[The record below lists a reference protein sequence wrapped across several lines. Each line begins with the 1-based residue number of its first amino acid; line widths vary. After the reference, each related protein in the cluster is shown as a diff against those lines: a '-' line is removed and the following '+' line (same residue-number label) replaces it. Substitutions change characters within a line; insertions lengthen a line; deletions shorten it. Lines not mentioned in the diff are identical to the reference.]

1 MLAQG
6 APNKEIAMRLHI
18 SERTVKAHVTSVF
31 NKLGVSSGAE
41 GVAVAIRMGFCRRPV
56 RSMTWQNADMLGS
69 RTQETEP

>member
-1 MLAQG
+1 
-6 APNKEIAMRLHI
+6 
-18 SERTVKAHVTSVF
+18 VTSVF

-41 GVAVAIRMGFCRRPV
+41 AVAVAIRMGFCRRPV

>member
-41 GVAVAIRMGFCRRPV
+41 AVAVAIRMGFCRRPL
-56 RSMTWQNADMLGS
+56 RSRTWQNADMLGS